1 MFLARGKVGPFR
13 AEAEPMGG
21 TDGFS
26 GVRVLLH
33 DEGADDRV
41 VTTGSYLFRV
51 VT

>member
-1 MFLARGKVGPFR
+1 MFLSRGKVGPFR

-21 TDGFS
+21 TAGVV

-41 VTTGSYLFRV
+41 ITTGSYLFRV
-51 VT
+51 VK